1 MENTI
6 ILDRILGS
14 LAIIILIGGL
24 VMLLN
29 GVLKMGGK

>member
-1 MENTI
+1 MI
-6 ILDRILGS
+6 QDWLLGS

-29 GVLKMGGK
+29 GVLKMGSKL